1 MITKRNIKVPIYKYG
16 LTIIIFDNWYD
27 LEGHI
32 PDYVFETKSLGV
44 VLNNG
49 GTGLVAIR
57 NGAESTIAHES
68 LHLVE
73 SIWKFIG
80 YDSIEGNRPLLP
92 RSWSYVA
99 DALLGAYAVGILYN
113 GGFEE
118 FPSVG

>member
-1 MITKRNIKVPIYKYG
+1 MITKKNIKVPIYKYA

-27 LEGHI
+27 LEGYI

-44 VLNNG
+44 VLNDG
-49 GTGLVAIR
+49 GSGLVAIQ

-80 YDSIEGNRPLLP
+80 YDSIEGNNE
-92 RSWSYVA
+92 V
-99 DALLGAYAVGILYN
+99 GAYLLTYLY
-113 GGFEE
+113 EE
-118 FPSVG
+118 IKKVYDRHRLSSK

>member
-1 MITKRNIKVPIYKYG
+1 MITKRNIRVPIYKYG

-32 PDYVFETKSLGV
+32 PDDILEERALGV

-49 GTGLVAIR
+49 GSGLVAIQ

-80 YDSIEGNRPLLP
+80 YDSMEGNNE
-92 RSWSYVA
+92 V
-99 DALLGAYAVGILYN
+99 GAYLLTYLY
-113 GGFEE
+113 EE
-118 FPSVG
+118 IKKVYDKHRLSSK